1 MPHVTGEKTGSNI
14 SYKELELLL
23 SGIRMKIKHNFKKM
37 RTNIDNNWKPE
48 NGATDVVKYAIYK
61 YGRLYI
67 KINHILKSERWNDLN
82 EDFDEELINNFI
94 KNVVL
99 SKEFNF
105 TDDLTIRKYV
115 NNIKER

>member
-1 MPHVTGEKTGSNI
+1 
-14 SYKELELLL
+14 
-23 SGIRMKIKHNFKKM
+23 MKIKHNFKKM

-82 EDFDEELINNFI
+82 EDFDYDEELINNFI